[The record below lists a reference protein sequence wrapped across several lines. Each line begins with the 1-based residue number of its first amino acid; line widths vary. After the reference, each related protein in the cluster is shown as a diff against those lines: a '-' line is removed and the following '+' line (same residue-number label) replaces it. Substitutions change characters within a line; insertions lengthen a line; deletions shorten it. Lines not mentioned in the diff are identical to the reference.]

1 VQDTPRNSPV
11 SDQKNSPLGL
21 VAYGYHKR
29 NCRRYTKNQQIIQLA
44 ESKYHRTGQGITY
57 TDLIT
62 AKLSSHKRQA
72 QETLKHFVK
81 KQVLFTLN
89 DQRPQ
94 RYYLVSKRA
103 NIVENIKNR
112 KNSPSHHTEVKPSV
126 APLKNLLDQQK
137 SQTFLDILLS
147 LPKIP
152 MYIHKLYLQLSITKE
167 SYTDLKGNTV
177 KRNRAKPHQERI
189 GNTIVTYMVYPKG
202 SVIVTI
208 ACSNYPFKLETD
220 SDLTIL
226 FSYLGQVR
234 DRLIYLLSDISEN
247 IVPPI
252 TEWVLK
258 ECDINKD
265 VEVNNLL
272 QLTLPDIQFSHADRV
287 FRLYVKSMGE
297 KAVYRVEEAMTLD
310 FTLLESL
317 QQIRAP
323 TKILKEQLLEQEEV
337 LTDISDMVVRLVA
350 FMVYHWL
357 RIMFC

>member
-1 VQDTPRNSPV
+1 VQDTSRNSPP

-21 VAYGYHKR
+21 VAYGCHNGR
-29 NCRRYTKNQQIIQLA
+29 CRRYTKHQQIIQLA
-44 ESKYHRTGQGITY
+44 ESKYNRTGQGITY

-62 AKLSSHKRQA
+62 ADLSSHKRQA

-103 NIVENIKNR
+103 NVVEDIKNR
-112 KNSPSHHTEVKPSV
+112 KNSPLHHTGVKPSV
-126 APLKNLLDQQK
+126 APLKHLLDKQK
-137 SQTFLDILLS
+137 SQNFLDILLS

-152 MYIHKLYLQLSITKE
+152 MYIHKLYLQLSIGKE

-234 DRLIYLLSDISEN
+234 DRLLYLLSDISET

-252 TEWVLK
+252 TEWLLK
-258 ECDINKD
+258 QCDVNKD
-265 VEVNNLL
+265 MQINGLM
-272 QLTLPDIQFSHADRV
+272 QLTLPDIQVKQMDRV
-287 FRLYVKSMGE
+287 FRLYVKAVGE
-297 KAVYRVEEAMTLD
+297 NAVYRVEEAMTLD
-310 FTLLESL
+310 STLFEAL

-323 TKILKEQLLEQEEV
+323 KIVEQQLVEQEEV
-337 LTDISDMVVRLVA
+337 LTEVSDMVVRLAA
-350 FMVYHWL
+350 FLVYHWL
-357 RIMFC
+357 RIIIC